1 MFFPGI
7 FVFLGTAINIV
18 QTFGLFTQI
27 HGVGETRFIL
37 SCDEEIVQEII
48 SNTDS
53 EMVDKMTDLFT
64 VMFGLDFRIFI

>member
-1 MFFPGI
+1 MFG
-7 FVFLGTAINIV
+7 V
-18 QTFGLFTQI
+18 FTQI